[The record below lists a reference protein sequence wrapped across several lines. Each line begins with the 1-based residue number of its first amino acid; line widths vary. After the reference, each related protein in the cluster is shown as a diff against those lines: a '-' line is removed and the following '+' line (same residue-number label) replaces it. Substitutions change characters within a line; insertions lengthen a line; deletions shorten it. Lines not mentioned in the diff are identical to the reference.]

1 MPCSLVNGH
10 QCFRKTCFLHL
21 QSRRPTRWRP
31 QIPLK
36 CSYLSAEDYNVYV
49 HCFVMLQLY
58 YSIQYLRLMCF
69 WILQVNEEQVV
80 MAHSPLRMF
89 QQYHNKCVLIS
100 GQGPIAEIAKNIG
113 FKKIITI
120 DQMRNTFPML
130 DAVDHKRRIS
140 VVSAIIVKVVNNCL

>member
-1 MPCSLVNGH
+1 MG
-10 QCFRKTCFLHL
+10 
-21 QSRRPTRWRP
+21 WR
-31 QIPLK
+31 QQTPLK
-36 CSYLSAEDYNVYV
+36 HRYISAELQVSEHHNVYV
-49 HCFVMLQLY
+49 HSVSLVRLQCLVFVNECL
-58 YSIQYLRLMCF
+58 

-89 QQYHNKCVLIS
+89 QQYHNKRVLIS

-140 VVSAIIVKVVNNCL
+140 VVSSLSVKVVNAYL